1 MTLKR
6 TPLKRGSKQLKRSG
20 FKTKTAL
27 APKKRTT
34 VPKQAKKRKGK
45 TKPERV
51 KTLKKKLWTIFS
63 IYIRKKDADHAG
75 YVTCCDTGERVYW
88 QTTHCGHL
96 FHGTERN
103 SNLGGNELWYYENN
117 FAPQSADGNYFNKD
131 DSAKRYTLYAVRKYG
146 IEEVDKMY
154 KMRHTPKMWTEEE
167 LIEKYN
173 YYKSLVEKL

>member
-1 MTLKR
+1 MKK
-6 TPLKRGSKQLKRSG
+6 TPLKRGNKQLKRSG
-20 FKTKTAL
+20 FRKSTVK
-27 APKKRTT
+27 PKKSVA

-117 FAPQSADGNYFNKD
+117 FAPQSPDGNRFNKD